1 MKLTHRRYDI
11 FSLLIIAVSF
21 VLISIAPVACGGN
34 TEDAYKDINC
44 QLTLI
49 GDKQIVLNM
58 SDILAMPSYSGTSGF
73 FTSVGIVNGPFEI
86 KGVSLLD
93 LCDLV
98 GGVNQ
103 SEYVRIS
110 AVDNYSMVFS
120 YDQMHGDFITYNT
133 SLHEVEN
140 GGLVPVLMYEL
151 DGKQLTADMGSPLRI
166 ALIGDNVLTEGHNW
180 VKWINKIE
188 VLNFD
193 E

>member
-1 MKLTHRRYDI
+1 MRLKHGVHNRLA
-11 FSLLIIAVSF
+11 LLIAIAA
-21 VLISIAPVACGGN
+21 VLLIAIAPVACSGGADN
-34 TEDAYKDINC
+34 AYKDINC
-44 QLTLI
+44 QLTII
-49 GDKQIVLNM
+49 GDKQVTLNM
-58 SDILAMPSYSGTSGF
+58 SDIVAMPSYSGRSGF
-73 FTSVGIVNGPFEI
+73 FTAVGVVNGPFDI
-86 KGVSLLD
+86 KGVPMLD

-140 GGLVPVLMYEL
+140 DGLVPVLMYEL
-151 DGKQLTADMGSPLRI
+151 DGKPLTEDMGNPLRI

-188 VLNFD
+188 ILSFD
-193 E
+193 